1 MSDQMPVRFQRN
13 KALSTLG
20 PAAPGLSPPGLS
32 PPAPR
37 QGPSP
42 LRPAQRTCYDA
53 LSLALQEGHV
63 FAALTGPAGSGKTT
77 VLEAVLDGRPGCSI
91 RCVRIDE
98 PDRVTAALS
107 AQIEQVATTEAGK
120 PGNRDRHTVLA
131 IDNAQACSAWLLDCL
146 VRLTDLHAPGCRVPQ
161 ILLVGT
167 PTLWTRLAAPEYA
180 PLLRRVAV
188 RVALPEAGLDE
199 DPWTAVEQDVQRTLS
214 AGATVQAP
222 GGEPQLGSGPAD
234 PAACGYDEAELLNAA
249 PADDPA
255 VLPASRF
262 ALFPDEPLGAGL
274 LPSMLWP
281 ARSRWRP
288 LLLVPATGLV
298 LAVTVILA
306 FDDVPVPLDRPSR
319 PVPVSSA
326 RSSPTLP
333 APVPTSLPTSLHGAA
348 HPAAHAA
355 SAAAPAAAAV
365 VPAPILA
372 LLLRR
377 GDEQAGLGDVSAAR
391 RLYERA
397 AEAGSA
403 LAALRLA
410 QTYDPTFLPAVGA
423 GVLADPSAARDLY
436 AQAVALGSKD
446 AAARLQTLNR
456 GP

>member
-1 MSDQMPVRFQRN
+1 MPVRFLRN
-13 KALSTLG
+13 KAL
-20 PAAPGLSPPGLS
+20 AAPGLAALGLA
-32 PPAPR
+32 PPASR
-37 QGPSP
+37 QGLAP

-63 FAALTGPAGSGKTT
+63 FAALTGPPSSGKTT
-77 VLEAVLDGRPGCSI
+77 VLEAVLAGRPGWSM

-98 PDRVTAALS
+98 PDRVTEALS
-107 AQIEQVATTEAGK
+107 AQIEQVAAAEAGK

-146 VRLTDLHAPGCRVPQ
+146 VSLTALEAPGCRVPQ
-161 ILLVGT
+161 ILLIGT
-167 PTLWTRLAAPEYA
+167 PTLWARLAAPEYA
-180 PLLRRVAV
+180 ALLRRIAV
-188 RVALPEAGLDE
+188 RLALPEAELDE
-199 DPWTAVEQDVQRTLS
+199 DPWAAVEQDVQRTLS
-214 AGATVQAP
+214 AGAAGAAGSSVPVP
-222 GGEPQLGSGPAD
+222 GDVPQDGSAD
-234 PAACGYDEAELLNAA
+234 PAACGYAEAEPLNGIS
-249 PADDPA
+249 ADDPA
-255 VLPASRF
+255 VLPPSRF
-262 ALFPDEPLGAGL
+262 ALFPDQSLGEGV
-274 LPSMLWP
+274 LPSMLRP

-288 LLLVPATGLV
+288 LLLVPAIGLV
-298 LAVTVILA
+298 LAVTATLA
-306 FDDVPVPLDRPSR
+306 FDDVPVPVEGPA
-319 PVPVSSA
+319 PQAVTVSSI
-326 RSSPTLP
+326 RSGP
-333 APVPTSLPTSLHGAA
+333 ALPVPTPL

-355 SAAAPAAAAV
+355 SAPASAPAPASAAV

-403 LAALRLA
+403 IAALRLA
-410 QTYDPTFLPAVGA
+410 QTYDPTFLPVVGA

>member
-1 MSDQMPVRFQRN
+1 MSDQVPVRFQRN
-13 KALSTLG
+13 KALPT
-20 PAAPGLSPPGLS
+20 PGLSTPGLS
-32 PPAPR
+32 TPGLFPPAPR

-77 VLEAVLDGRPGCSI
+77 VLDAVLDGGAGCSI

-107 AQIEQVATTEAGK
+107 AQIEQVATAEAGK

-131 IDNAQACSAWLLDCL
+131 IDNAQACSAWLLGCL

-180 PLLRRVAV
+180 SLLRRVAV

-199 DPWTAVEQDVQRTLS
+199 DPWTAIEQDVHRTLS
-214 AGATVQAP
+214 AGASVQSP
-222 GGEPQLGSGPAD
+222 SDEPQLRSEPAD
-234 PAACGYDEAELLNAA
+234 PAACGDDEAELLNAT
-249 PADDPA
+249 PAEDPS

-274 LPSMLWP
+274 LPSMLRP

-288 LLLVPATGLV
+288 LLLVPAMGLV
-298 LAVTVILA
+298 LAVTAILA
-306 FDDVPVPLDRPSR
+306 FDDVPVPIDGPSSR
-319 PVPVSSA
+319 PVPGSST
-326 RSSPTLP
+326 RSNLALPTPVPTPVPTPLHP
-333 APVPTSLPTSLHGAA
+333 AAYAASAPVP
-348 HPAAHAA
+348 
-355 SAAAPAAAAV
+355 APAAV
-365 VPAPILA
+365 VSAPILA

-436 AQAVALGSKD
+436 VRAVALGSKD
-446 AAARLQTLNR
+446 AAARLQSLDR